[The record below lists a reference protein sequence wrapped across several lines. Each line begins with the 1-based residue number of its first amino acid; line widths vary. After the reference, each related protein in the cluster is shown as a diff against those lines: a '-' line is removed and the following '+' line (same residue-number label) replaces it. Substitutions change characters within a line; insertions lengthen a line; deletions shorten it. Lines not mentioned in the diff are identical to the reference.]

1 MNDEKITLRLPKSFI
16 RQLDFLV
23 KVEDFNS
30 RSEAIRT
37 AVRDMLYHRIDLVM
51 KKIEK
56 KVEANQK
63 MMELEAV
70 EERYL
75 KFMKK

>member
-1 MNDEKITLRLPKSFI
+1 MNDDKITLRLPRSFI

-23 KVEDFNS
+23 KIEDFSS

-37 AVRDMLYHRIDLVM
+37 AVRDMLYHRLDMVM
-51 KKIEK
+51 EKIEK
-56 KVEANQK
+56 KVLANQK

-70 EERYL
+70 EEQY
-75 KFMKK
+75 MKLFKK

>member
-1 MNDEKITLRLPKSFI
+1 MNDDKITLRLPHSFI

-23 KVEDFNS
+23 KVEDFSS

-37 AVRDMLYHRIDLVM
+37 AVRDMLYHRLDMVM
-51 KKIEK
+51 EKIEK
-56 KVEANQK
+56 KVLANQK

-70 EERYL
+70 EEQY
-75 KFMKK
+75 MKLLEK

>member
-1 MNDEKITLRLPKSFI
+1 MNDEKITLRLPGSFI

-23 KVEDFNS
+23 KIEDFGS

-37 AVRDMLYHRIDLVM
+37 AVRDMLYRRLDMVM
-51 KKIEK
+51 EKIEK